1 MEERTLLF
9 KLLSLKDGLSFA
21 QPLSHEVFT
30 GHLEQ
35 HGISLELP
43 LLEALVNVSSR
54 YEAKR
59 QTLWIYPLFFF
70 EGVIQ
75 ALSGK
80 RSYKAEA
87 GFWPQQFP
95 GEDSIPWQRFAQCF
109 VQRFGEMYD
118 PEEVKR
124 VLLLL
129 RTQAQH
135 TKPLL
140 VCFADFLLFTKTCS
154 LAPVRPSLPPKTR
167 QMSTTKLQYAKL
179 LFFTLESSLK
189 HAYFRVLLTKPAS
202 KVSVSAADYRKYQA
216 AKTLQNPIHIVEL
229 SEKLESLRVLTERRS
244 AKPSLSS
251 KLEGVRTKV
260 LVRTLDLVWKRTASW
275 RAEQAWE
282 RLKSEWEVVKERSR
296 KAAKQLRG
304 VLRAGVKSALQRRF
318 HTWHVLTVSG
328 VAQSRSRSYNALAS
342 LSTSRIPKEAS
353 EMSISRD
360 CMLNVSGWFLGSYL
374 FNSLS
379 KLYCRRLSQA
389 FQTTKSANLNRI
401 SHLERL
407 DRSVKA
413 RLQGRALQRWSTA
426 AQRIH
431 LVSRLRQ
438 QCSSNLSRLQSRMQR
453 LSAISAFDK
462 LHNAMRSVRLRQLV
476 QSWKS
481 LQRVKRGLGLHSP
494 VRKAKANDQFHTPSK
509 RKPSPH
515 KSPSPSTP
523 KAKSPSPRP
532 RKSKAGRE
540 EKVLAP
546 RKKREK
552 SPGEVEELK
561 VSIVRIRLQHACEK
575 MVMVRR
581 MLSRKPL
588 LSSAM
593 ELWRTH
599 TSARSS
605 PRFLEAPSHM
615 HNLSFS
621 GDEVLFEDAQP
632 PTKGLSIAELRSAIA
647 TLRRTAKLSS

>member
-9 KLLSLKDGLSFA
+9 KLLSLKDGLASV
-21 QPLSHEVFT
+21 QPLSHQVFT
-30 GHLEQ
+30 THLSQ
-35 HGISLELP
+35 HGIELEAP
-43 LLEALVNVSSR
+43 LLEALINVSSR

-70 EGVIQ
+70 ESVIQ
-75 ALSGK
+75 TLSGK

-87 GFWPQQFP
+87 GFWQQQFP
-95 GEDSIPWQRFAQCF
+95 GEESIPWQRFASAF
-109 VQRFGEMYD
+109 LHIFSEKYD

-129 RTQAQH
+129 RTQAERS
-135 TKPLL
+135 KPLV
-140 VCFADFLLFTKTCS
+140 VCFTDFLLFTKTCS

-189 HAYFRVLLTKPAS
+189 HAYFRVLLSKPAP
-202 KVSVSAADYRKYQA
+202 KVSVSAADYRKYQE

-251 KLEGVRTKV
+251 KLEAVRTKV
-260 LVRTLDLVWKRTASW
+260 LVRTLDLVWKRTGTW
-275 RAEQAWE
+275 RIEQAWGSL
-282 RLKSEWEVVKERSR
+282 RAEWELLKESRR
-296 KAAKQLRG
+296 KAAKHLRG
-304 VLRAGVKSALQRRF
+304 LMRAGIKTALQKRF
-318 HTWHVLTVSG
+318 HTWHVITVSG
-328 VAQSRSRSYNALAS
+328 AAQSKSRSYNMLSS
-342 LSTSRIPKEAS
+342 LNASRIPKEAS
-353 EMSISRD
+353 EMSFSRD
-360 CMLNVSGWFLGSYL
+360 CMMDVSGWFLGSYL

-389 FQTTKSANLNRI
+389 FQTTKSARINRF
-401 SHLERL
+401 SHLENL
-407 DRSVKA
+407 AKGLKA
-413 RLQGRALQRWSTA
+413 RTQSRALQRWSTA

-438 QCSSNLSRLQSRMQR
+438 QCSSNISRLQGRMQL
-453 LSAISAFDK
+453 LSTLSAFDK
-462 LHNAMRSVRLRQLV
+462 LHAALRSVRLRQLV

-481 LQRVKRGLGLHSP
+481 LQKGKRVHVAVYSP
-494 VRKAKANDQFHTPSK
+494 ARKAKTSDQFHTPSK
-509 RKPSPH
+509 RKHSPH

-523 KAKSPSPRP
+523 KTKSPSPRP
-532 RKSKAGRE
+532 RKCKAGKE

-546 RKKREK
+546 RKKRDK

-561 VSIVRIRLQHACEK
+561 MSIVRIRMQHACEK
-575 MVMVRR
+575 MLIVRR
-581 MLSRKPL
+581 MLSHKSL
-588 LSSAM
+588 LSSALS
-593 ELWRTH
+593 LWRSH

-605 PRFLEAPSHM
+605 PRFLEAPSHA

-621 GDEVLFEDAQP
+621 GDEVLFEEAQP
-632 PTKGLSIAELRSAIA
+632 VAKGLSIAELRSAIA
-647 TLRRTAKLSS
+647 TLRRNANAK